1 MEFKLKFDIPESR
14 IDLTH
19 KDPVVL
25 LGSCFSDEIAGY
37 FLNEG
42 FHQES
47 NTFGTLFHPL
57 AIANVLSSTLD
68 NSDLVDITSRNGL
81 FFSWDSASKIYAT
94 DQDEL
99 IKNVL
104 ALRKT
109 LNEKLQKAGL
119 LIITFGTAWGY
130 KHKAL
135 NKIVGNCHKA
145 TSSDFNKVLTEQ
157 VSMFEKWS
165 ELIKKL
171 KANNPNL
178 NIIFTVSP
186 VRHSKDGLID
196 NNRSKARLI
205 ELAHD
210 LTQFNNVFYF
220 PSYEILID
228 ELRDYR
234 FYKEDRVHPNS
245 EATDYVWQKFSDYL
259 FTASTL
265 ELNKQ
270 IAKIKIGL
278 AHKSMHPGSEED
290 RKRVENIMEIKNK
303 LKNNHPEV
311 CWKHKGG

>member
-1 MEFKLKFDIPESR
+1 MDFKLKFDIPSSK
-14 IDLTH
+14 IYLTH

-42 FHQES
+42 FQQQS

-57 AIANVLSSTLD
+57 AIENVLSSTLD
-68 NSDLVDITSRNGL
+68 NSDLVDISSRNGL

-104 ALRKT
+104 TLRKM

-130 KHKAL
+130 RHKAL

-157 VSMFEKWS
+157 VTMFEKWS
-165 ELIKKL
+165 DLINKL
-171 KANNPNL
+171 KATNPNL

-186 VRHSKDGLID
+186 VRHIKDGLID

-210 LTQFNNVFYF
+210 LTQFNNAFYF
-220 PSYEILID
+220 PSYEILVD

-234 FYKEDRVHPNS
+234 FYKKDRVHPTS

-259 FTASTL
+259 FKASTL

-270 IAKIKIGL
+270 IAQIKIGL
-278 AHKSMHPGSEED
+278 AHKSIHPGSDED
-290 RKRVENIMEIKNK
+290 RKRMKSIMQTKNELQK
-303 LKNNHPEV
+303 THPEIY
-311 CWKHKGG
+311 WEQKRG